1 MQKDFFIYNYDFN
14 SNIEA
19 DLLENHRDFLSWPIV
34 YFLNNSKSH
43 EAYVGETTDVLN
55 RLKTHSKN
63 DQKQKN
69 TKVHL
74 VLSRLFN
81 KSVTLDLES
90 YLIRYISADGIY
102 TLQNGNLGIANH
114 RYYQQKEVYW
124 NIFKEIWNDLR
135 SLGIARH
142 SLEHI
147 DNSDLFKYSPYK
159 SLSTEQISG
168 LKMILICLLDDQ
180 SKTSLIQGGAGTGKS
195 ILAIFI
201 FKLLKTRL
209 DDFNF
214 SDFDEEDKELFE
226 LVDKVKLKYTNMT
239 MALVIP
245 MSSFRKTISKVFK
258 NIKGLS
264 SDMVIGPSDLA
275 KQKYDL
281 VIVDEGHRLRQRVNL
296 GPYFKPF
303 DMTAEKF
310 GLDKYKCTE
319 LDWVLHQSKKCLIFY
334 DRFQSIKPSDVPRN
348 RFIELEKEKTTRV
361 ETLKSQ
367 FRSKGGIN
375 YVNFIH
381 NLFDVKMDELR
392 PFKSLDFD
400 LRLFN
405 DPEDFINEINR
416 KERAEG
422 LSRLVAGYAWEWISK
437 NDKNKFDI
445 ILGNIQLKWNS
456 VAVDW
461 VNSPNAINE
470 VGCIHTTQGYDLN
483 YVGVI
488 IGPEIDYDFDKNE
501 LVVYKDR
508 YKDKAGKNTI
518 SDQAILKEYIINI
531 YKTILLRG
539 IKGAYIFAVNQNL
552 NEYLSQFISVSSNNQ
567 KIPLIRW
574 VDIPNSQTIPFYDLK
589 IAAGTFSSLQQVE
602 NIKYI
607 ELEEE
612 NNISKEYFACRVV
625 GESMNKIIP
634 NNSICL
640 FEKYSGGT
648 RNGKIVL
655 VELSD
660 YIDSDTGSQYTI
672 KEYTSKKTTSE
683 DGWKHEE
690 IVLLPKSNNAYEAI
704 ILRDDETINLK
715 VVGIFIK
722 VLGKEYQI

>member
-1 MQKDFFIYNYDFN
+1 MDKKFDIYNYDFN
-14 SNIEA
+14 SNIESE
-19 DLLENHRDFLSWPIV
+19 LIENHRDFLSWPVV
-34 YFLNNSKSH
+34 YFLNNHKSK
-43 EAYVGETTDVLN
+43 EAYVGETTDVVK
-55 RLKTHSKN
+55 RLITHSRN

-74 VLSRLFN
+74 VLSELFN
-81 KSVTLDLES
+81 KSATLDLES
-90 YLIRYISADGIY
+90 YLIRYISGDGVY
-102 TLQNGNLGIANH
+102 TLQNGNLGITNH

-124 NIFKEIWNDLR
+124 NVFKDIWNELR
-135 SLGIARH
+135 GLGIARH

-159 SLSTEQISG
+159 SLSTEQVSG
-168 LKMILICLLDDQ
+168 LKMILTCLLDD
-180 SKTSLIQGGAGTGKS
+180 KTKTNLIQGGAGTGKS

-201 FKLLKTRL
+201 FKLLKTNL

-214 SDFDEEDKELFE
+214 SDFDEEDQELFK
-226 LVDKVKLKYTNMT
+226 LVDQVKLKYASMT

-275 KQKYDL
+275 KKKYDL
-281 VIVDEGHRLRQRVNL
+281 IVVDEGHRLRRRVNL

-303 DMTAEKF
+303 DITSAKF
-310 GLDKYKCTE
+310 GFDKNTCSE
-319 LDWVLHQSKKCLIFY
+319 LDWVLHQSNKCLIFY
-334 DRFQSIKPSDVPRN
+334 DRFQSIKPSDVQRE
-348 RFIELEKEKTTRV
+348 RFVELENDKTTRI
-361 ETLKSQ
+361 ETLKTQ
-367 FRSKGGIN
+367 FRSRGGIN

-381 NLFDVKMDELR
+381 NLFDANLKKLM

-400 LRLFN
+400 LRLFDN
-405 DPEDFINEINR
+405 PDDLVREINIR
-416 KERAEG
+416 EKAEG
-422 LSRLVAGYAWEWISK
+422 LSRLVAGYAWEWVSK
-437 NDKNKFDI
+437 KDKNKFDI
-445 ILGNIQLKWNS
+445 KIGNVQLKWNS

-461 VNSPNAINE
+461 VNSPNSINE

-488 IGPEIDYDFDKNE
+488 IGPEIDYDFENQE

-518 SDQAILKEYIINI
+518 TDELILKEYIINI

-539 IKGAYIFAVNQNL
+539 IKGTYIFAVNKNL
-552 NEYLSQFISVSSNNQ
+552 NAYLSKFVKGQSIHDKSRLVQLLDN
-567 KIPLIRW
+567 
-574 VDIPNSQTIPFYDLK
+574 PNDRTIPYYDLK
-589 IAAGTFSSLQQVE
+589 IAAGSFSSQQQVE

-607 ELEEE
+607 ELENEKHI
-612 NNISKEYFACRVV
+612 NKDYFACRVI

-634 NNSICL
+634 NDSICL

-655 VELSD
+655 VEMTD
-660 YIDSDTGSQYTI
+660 FTDSDTGSNYTV
-672 KEYTSKKTTSE
+672 KEYASKKVESE
-683 DGWKHEE
+683 EGWKHEE
-690 IVLLPKSNNAYEAI
+690 IVLIPKSDKDYSVI
-704 ILRDDETINLK
+704 TLRDEETINLK
-715 VVGIFIK
+715 VVGVFIK
-722 VLGKEYQI
+722 VLGKCQS

>member
-303 DMTAEKF
+303 DMTSEKF

-334 DRFQSIKPSDVPRN
+334 DRFQSIKPSDVSRN

-567 KIPLIRW
+567 KIPSIRW

-612 NNISKEYFACRVV
+612 NNINKEYFACRVV

-690 IVLLPKSNNAYEAI
+690 IVLLPKSNNAYEPI

-715 VVGIFIK
+715 VVGLFIK
-722 VLGKEYQI
+722 VLVKE